1 LNNEQLRIKQG
12 DSDMNTAVMGLQWG
26 DEGKGKAIDYLAQDF
41 DVVVRYQGGHNAGH
55 TVYYQGEKVV
65 LHLLP
70 SGIFSEN
77 TISVIG
83 HGVVVNP
90 HQLVKEIKE
99 AESLGIQLENL
110 ELSIFCPLILPIHQ
124 HLDIVFEN
132 SRYIKIGTT
141 RRGIG
146 PAYEDLT
153 GRRAVFVGD
162 LFDKDK
168 FYKKIT
174 PLNDYYNKLIGCY
187 GGEQI
192 SIDSYIDE
200 YLKPFVKNTIY
211 SLNQYFREGKRI
223 LFEGAQGVLLDINF
237 GTYPF
242 VTSSNP
248 TVGGI
253 CTGTGLP
260 YKALDRIIG
269 IAKAYS
275 TRVGGGPFPSEL
287 FNESA
292 EFLREQGKE
301 YGATTGRPR
310 RVGWLD
316 LVALKY
322 SIMINGIDQIFLT
335 KLDVLDAFDE
345 IKLVTAYQVN
355 GKETEIFN
363 PGGDYLEK
371 VQPIFKSFA
380 GWKRDISVINHYPDL
395 PRETQNYITFI
406 EDFTGVP
413 FHFISVGT
421 GRRQT
426 IKK

>member
-1 LNNEQLRIKQG
+1 
-12 DSDMNTAVMGLQWG
+12 MNLAVMGLQWG
-26 DEGKGKAIDYLAQDF
+26 DEGKGKAIDYLARDF

-55 TVYYQGEKVV
+55 TIYYQGKKVV

-83 HGVVVNP
+83 SGVVINP
-90 HQLVKEIKE
+90 LQLVEEIKNVE
-99 AESLGIQLENL
+99 AHGIKLENL
-110 ELSIFCPLILPIHQ
+110 ELSIFSPLILPVHQ

-132 SRYIKIGTT
+132 SRYTKIGTT

-153 GRRAVFVGD
+153 GRRAVFLGD
-162 LFDKDK
+162 LFARDN
-168 FYKKIT
+168 FYQKAK
-174 PLNDYYNKLIGCY
+174 PLNDYYNKLIRDC
-187 GGEQI
+187 GGKETGI
-192 SIDSYIDE
+192 ASYIDD
-200 YLKPFVKNTIY
+200 YMKAGNVLKKFAKNTVY
-211 SLNQYFREGKRI
+211 TLNRYYREGKRI

-248 TVGGI
+248 TIGGI
-253 CTGTGLP
+253 FTGTGLSH
-260 YKALDRIIG
+260 KALGEVTG
-269 IAKAYS
+269 ISKAYT
-275 TRVGGGPFPSEL
+275 TRVGSGPFPSEL
-287 FNESA
+287 FDDA
-292 EFLREQGKE
+292 ADFLRDKGSE

-322 SIMINGIDQIFLT
+322 AIMINGVDRVFLT

-345 IKLVTAYQVN
+345 IKVVTAYEIN
-355 GKETEIFN
+355 GEINEIFD
-363 PGGDYLEK
+363 PSSDYLGAVK
-371 VQPIFKSFA
+371 PVSIPFP
-380 GWKRDISVINHYPDL
+380 GWKKNISNIKNHNDL
-395 PRETQNYITFI
+395 PVEARDYISFI

-413 FHFISVGT
+413 LQYISVGT
-421 GRRQT
+421 QRHQT

>member
-1 LNNEQLRIKQG
+1 
-12 DSDMNTAVMGLQWG
+12 MNTAVMGLQWG

-55 TVYYQGEKVV
+55 TVYYRGEKAV

-90 HQLVKEIKE
+90 QQLVKEIKE
-99 AESLGIQLENL
+99 VESLGIQTGNL
-110 ELSIFCPLILPIHQ
+110 ELSVFCPLILPIHQ

-168 FYKKIT
+168 FYKKVT

-192 SIDSYIDE
+192 SVDSYIDDYIE
-200 YLKPFVKNTIY
+200 TGKYLKSFVKNTIY

-269 IAKAYS
+269 ISKAYC

-292 EFLREQGKE
+292 EFLRKQGNE

-345 IKLVTAYQVN
+345 IKVVTAYQVN
-355 GKETEIFN
+355 GEKTGIFN
-363 PGGDYLEK
+363 PCGDFLEK

-380 GWKRDISVINHYPDL
+380 GWKKDISVINHYNDL
-395 PRETQNYITFI
+395 PGETQNYITFI
-406 EDFTGVP
+406 ENFTGIP
-413 FHFISVGT
+413 FHYISVGT
-421 GRRQT
+421 GRQQT